1 MYICIYAYMH
11 IYVLHNICIFMY
23 YIYTCVTLYIYM
35 YFILY
40 TYLNIMACIAINDTI
55 NYEGV

>member
-1 MYICIYAYMH
+1 MH
-11 IYVLHNICIFMY
+11 IYVL
-23 YIYTCVTLYIYM
+23 YIHMCYTVYIYM